1 MQADI
6 DNSGTIDYEEFV
18 AATLHM
24 NKVDTEDHLF
34 AAFSYFDKDGSGY
47 ITLDELQEACK
58 EFGVDDVHLEE
69 IIKEA
74 DENNVCFQPIYL
86 CMGRFRLSFISNGS
100 NKLNSSN
107 RLKVTKNVFFLPK
120 TFIIVFTF

>member
-24 NKVDTEDHLF
+24 NKVDRDDHLF

-47 ITLDELQEACK
+47 ITLDELQQACR
-58 EFGVDDVHLEE
+58 EFGLDDVHLEE

-74 DENNVCFQPIYL
+74 DQNNV
-86 CMGRFRLSFISNGS
+86 RLS
-100 NKLNSSN
+100 
-107 RLKVTKNVFFLPK
+107 LPLYLL
-120 TFIIVFTF
+120 